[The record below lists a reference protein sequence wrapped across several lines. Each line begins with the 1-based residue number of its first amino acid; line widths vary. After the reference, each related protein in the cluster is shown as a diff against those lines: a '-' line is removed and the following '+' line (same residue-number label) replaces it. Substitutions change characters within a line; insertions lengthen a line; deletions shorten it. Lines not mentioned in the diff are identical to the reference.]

1 MKNKVIKRGR
11 CFLHSS
17 LDSTDNA
24 RWEFEIEKVEDGGV
38 KHVGVVILNL
48 DTQRIKFHTP
58 SVGDDYNFEAF
69 KCKLLTLVNS
79 INEFE
84 EFFED
89 VRNGESITEFVD
101 RQWLNDESD
110 GGIGFS
116 SYVVFGKNKEHMF
129 FSFADCNRAVR
140 YNFGNEKETM
150 PYDIEDEKWNM
161 KTIIA
166 VKKVLVKA
174 IGDINHVV
182 ITNGLN
188 QN

>member
-11 CFLHSS
+11 CFLHRS
-17 LDSTDNA
+17 LESADNA
-24 RWEFEIEKVEDGGV
+24 RWGFEIETLADGGV
-38 KHVGVVILNL
+38 KHLGGVDLNL
-48 DTQRIKFHTP
+48 GTQRLKFHTP
-58 SVGDDYNFEAF
+58 CVGDDFNFEAF
-69 KCKLLTLVNS
+69 KRKLLTLINS

-89 VRNGESITEFVD
+89 VRNGEPITEFVD
-101 RQWLNDESD
+101 RQWLNDETD

-116 SYVVFGKNKEHMF
+116 SYVIFGKNKEHMF
-129 FSFADCNRAVR
+129 FTFADCNRSVR

-161 KTIIA
+161 KTIIG
-166 VKKVLVKA
+166 VKKVLIRA
-174 IGDINHVV
+174 INDINHVV

-188 QN
+188 QD